1 MPLHRYAAFTA
12 ALTLIAPIA
21 AFSSSPVVA
30 TIGDRT
36 ITEAQL
42 ETAGGRAV
50 YDAAQAY
57 YEARVRALYEVLS
70 AELLKREADSRG
82 LSVEQLLE
90 KEVTPKVA
98 PVSEGDIDSL
108 LQART
113 GMNPTDPRHRKQA
126 AAFIS
131 MSRKSAQQRQF
142 VTTLFEKHGAKV
154 MLAAPPAPPAE
165 QVQGPLDPSIGAS
178 DAKVNVIVFSD
189 YLCPYCRVLS
199 NDLNSLLS
207 KYPGQVKVVYRH
219 FGVKDRSSQL
229 ATAAM
234 CAREQQRIHDYH
246 NALFA
251 TAKATDEDLTR
262 IAKSLA
268 LDVETFDACVK
279 SDRFSERLRADAAE
293 GQRLGVQGTPT
304 IFVNG
309 VRHRGAIGLTRLTAA
324 VDAALK
330 SADSK
335 TARLAPQ

>member
-1 MPLHRYAAFTA
+1 MRFPRFAAFA
-12 ALTLIAPIA
+12 ALTLFTPMA
-21 AFSSSPVVA
+21 ALSNSPVVA
-30 TIGDRT
+30 TVGDRS
-36 ITEAQL
+36 ITAAQL
-42 ETAGGRAV
+42 EEAGGRAV

-57 YEARVRALYEVLS
+57 YEARVRALYELLS

-82 LSVEQLLE
+82 LTVDQLLE

-98 PVSEGDIDSL
+98 SVSEGDIDSL

-154 MLAAPPAPPAE
+154 MLAVPPAPPAE
-165 QVQGPLDPSIGAS
+165 QVQGPLEPSIGAAN
-178 DAKVNVIVFSD
+178 AKVNVIVFSD

-199 NDLNSLLS
+199 NDLNSLLK
-207 KYPGQVKVVYRH
+207 KYPDQIRVVYRH
-219 FGVKDRSSQL
+219 FGVHDRSSQL

-234 CAREQQRIHDYH
+234 CAGEQQRFHEYHD
-246 NALFA
+246 ALFA
-251 TAKATDEDLTR
+251 AAKPTDEDLTR
-262 IAKSLA
+262 IAKSMD
-268 LDVETFDACVK
+268 LDVQAFDGCLK
-279 SDRFSERLRADAAE
+279 SDRFGERLRADAAE

-309 VRHRGAIGLTRLTAA
+309 VRHRGAIGLARLTAA

-330 SADSK
+330 TADSK
-335 TARLAPQ
+335 TARLTPR